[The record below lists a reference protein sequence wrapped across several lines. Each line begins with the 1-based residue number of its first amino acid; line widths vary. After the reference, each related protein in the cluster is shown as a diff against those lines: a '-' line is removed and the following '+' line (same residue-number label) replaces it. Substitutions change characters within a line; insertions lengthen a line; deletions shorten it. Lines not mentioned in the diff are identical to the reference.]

1 MKQFHIH
8 DDTNLMHFVIP
19 GLTPYRVRG
28 RLRNPG
34 FLSVRLRRTAFAGMT
49 GVVVTHDAVYRI
61 IRALIFILLLTF
73 MGLIFVAQASA
84 QPSPKEPLLKGQ
96 EDSTQQKMAGS
107 GPGKNPF
114 SLPAGIHLRSKSKAV
129 PVALKA
135 PETAPKGETK
145 VLDVP
150 PSPLPTPLKVRA
162 ILIGSQTR
170 LALIDRHIVRE
181 GDSLEGEKILVIAK
195 DYVVLGEGDKKRT
208 LFLHQS
214 PVHLTVEEK

>member
-84 QPSPKEPLLKGQ
+84 QPSPKEPLLKGKRIRLSKKWQ
-96 EDSTQQKMAGS
+96 EA
-107 GPGKNPF
+107 
-114 SLPAGIHLRSKSKAV
+114 
-129 PVALKA
+129 A
-135 PETAPKGETK
+135 PERIPFLSPPAFIFVLRLKG
-145 VLDVP
+145 
-150 PSPLPTPLKVRA
+150 
-162 ILIGSQTR
+162 
-170 LALIDRHIVRE
+170 
-181 GDSLEGEKILVIAK
+181 
-195 DYVVLGEGDKKRT
+195 
-208 LFLHQS
+208 
-214 PVHLTVEEK
+214 

>member
-1 MKQFHIH
+1 MKQWFRAI
-8 DDTNLMHFVIP
+8 
-19 GLTPYRVRG
+19 G
-28 RLRNPG
+28 
-34 FLSVRLRRTAFAGMT
+34 
-49 GVVVTHDAVYRI
+49 
-61 IRALIFILLLTF
+61 ALIFILLLTL
-73 MGLIFVAQASA
+73 MAAVLAAQTSA
-84 QPSPKEPLLKGQ
+84 QTPPKEFLPKGGG
-96 EDSTQQKMAGS
+96 DSTRQKMAGS
-107 GPGKNPF
+107 GLGRNPF
-114 SLPAGIHLRSKSKAV
+114 SLPDGIHLRSKSPAV
-129 PVALKA
+129 PAALKA